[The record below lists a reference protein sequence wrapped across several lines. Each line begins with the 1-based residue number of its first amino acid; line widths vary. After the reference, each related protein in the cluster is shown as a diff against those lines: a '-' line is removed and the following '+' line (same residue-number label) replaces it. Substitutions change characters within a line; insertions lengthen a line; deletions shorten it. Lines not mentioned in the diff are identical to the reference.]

1 MGSSSGYEKLMI
13 KSLPLNNYKNILFDF
28 DGVLGKTM
36 EDNYKAWA
44 HSLAPYEIQVERK
57 EYFLMEGAPPKKVA
71 EFFLKKKRLGLEFVD
86 DIVRSKETYYL
97 ENRNFS
103 LYEGAKELV
112 EALKAD
118 GIKLGLVTGASHERL
133 MSTNIS
139 SFINLFDTLVTG
151 DQITHGKPD
160 PEPYFQGASKLQ
172 ALPSECLVIENAPF
186 GIESAKKAGMY
197 CIAICSTLSKE
208 HLTNAD
214 EVVNSIDE
222 LQSLLSKKFL

>member
-1 MGSSSGYEKLMI
+1 MRSSSAYEKPMI
-13 KSLPLNNYKNILFDF
+13 KSLPLNNYKTILFDF

-44 HSLAPYEIQVERK
+44 HSLAPYEIQIERK

-71 EFFLKKKRLGLEFVD
+71 EFFLKKKHLGLKFVD

-103 LYEGAKELV
+103 LYEGAKELI

-133 MSTNIS
+133 MSTNIT
-139 SFINLFDTLVTG
+139 SFINLFDALVTG

-172 ALPSECLVIENAPF
+172 VLPSESFYLEI
-186 GIESAKKAGMY
+186 
-197 CIAICSTLSKE
+197 
-208 HLTNAD
+208 
-214 EVVNSIDE
+214 
-222 LQSLLSKKFL
+222 